1 MSWQVQQSFMIV
13 RIKAIFGKNVRE
25 GREEIKNREKYQM
38 HELNTNPLDWLYT
51 FSTKALC
58 FI

>member
-38 HELNTNPLDWLYT
+38 HELNTNPLD
-51 FSTKALC
+51 
-58 FI
+58 